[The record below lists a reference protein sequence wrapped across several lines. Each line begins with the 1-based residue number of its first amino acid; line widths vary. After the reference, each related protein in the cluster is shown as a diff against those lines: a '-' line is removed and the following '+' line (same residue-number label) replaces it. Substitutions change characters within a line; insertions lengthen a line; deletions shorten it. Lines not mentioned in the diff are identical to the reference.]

1 MVKANAMNN
10 EIKQLA
16 FGIAVLIFL
25 ASIAAYFN
33 VTSNPTTNVE
43 PIRVACV
50 GDSITEG
57 SGYPNKLN
65 LLLGSNYTV
74 GNFGVSGTEV
84 ALNLNKPYMNE
95 SKFQDALD
103 FDPDI
108 IVIMLG
114 TNDAKLDVAQ
124 NEQSFEA
131 DYTQLVNSFQEL
143 AGDEQIFVVKSP
155 PIFNNSA
162 NYSNTILANTVIP
175 HIDNLASQMNLPTID
190 IYDSLINHSD
200 YFWDGVHPKS
210 EGATIIASTVYN
222 AIISQDGYESIP

>member
-1 MVKANAMNN
+1 MHRTTL
-10 EIKQLA
+10 LA
-16 FGIAVLIFL
+16 IGVIIIML
-25 ASIAAYFN
+25 ASGVATYYF
-33 VTSNPTTNVE
+33 VTPKTNTRQ
-43 PIRVACV
+43 IRVACV

-74 GNFGVSGTEV
+74 RNFGVSGTEV

-155 PIFNNSA
+155 PIFNNNA

-175 HIDNLASQMNLPTID
+175 HIDNLANQMNLPTID

-222 AIISQDGYESIP
+222 AITSQDSSGSTP